1 MNIQF
6 LNFDLINQSIM
17 RKIHLLSILAGLC
30 MIGFSS
36 YAQKTITFPA
46 KDGLSVTA
54 DWYYIDPNATT
65 IILCHQAGYSRGEY
79 LQTSRRF
86 NKLGYNVIAIDLR
99 SGDKVCSIIN
109 ETAKA
114 AKALKKPT
122 DIADT
127 EPDIIAAIDYVYKQ
141 LNKNVILL
149 GSSFS
154 ASLVLKIGKE
164 NDKVD
169 AIVAFSPGEYF
180 GTGLNVQKAIA
191 GLSKPVFVSSSKS
204 EAANV
209 TTLIKDVTS
218 KIKTQFIPTREGA
231 HGSKCLWSV
240 SEGNQEYWLALMFFL
255 QNYNK

>member
-1 MNIQF
+1 MK
-6 LNFDLINQSIM
+6 
-17 RKIHLLSILAGLC
+17 KIFLLSILAGLC
-30 MIGFSS
+30 MIGSS
-36 YAQKTITFPA
+36 SFAQKTISFPT
-46 KDGLSVTA
+46 KDGLVVTA

-99 SGDKVCSIIN
+99 SGDRVCSINN

-114 AKALKKPT
+114 AKAAKKST
-122 DIADT
+122 DYLDT
-127 EPDIIAAIDYVYKQ
+127 EQDIIAAIEYVNKQ

-154 ASLVLKIGKE
+154 ASLVLKIATE

-169 AIVAFSPGEYF
+169 AAVAFSPGEYF
-180 GTGLNVQKAIA
+180 GNALNVQKAIS
-191 GLSKPVFVSSSKS
+191 GLTKPVFVTSSKS
-204 EAANV
+204 EASNV
-209 TTLIKDVTS
+209 TSLIKDVTS
-218 KIKTQFIPTREGA
+218 KNKSQFIPTKEGA